1 MIFFIIVSCSTM
13 KRSNNM
19 EPVISDLEF
28 NQIVFEKKLNSNV
41 FISIWTINNGTKSRY
56 ILQLDNQ
63 VVNISRLSYDGSIDH
78 FQVREYPTFTKFI
91 KYLIEL
97 PQKDTVIDI
106 ISEKYPFDD
115 RLDCLYLYNE
125 LNGCEI
131 EMVFTTHD
139 YDHPLYKEFF
149 VPLKNFLLEVEI
161 EYPRK
166 RTIIY

>member
-1 MIFFIIVSCSTM
+1 MRYLGLGMIFFIIVSCSTM

-78 FQVREYPTFTKFI
+78 FQVREYLYSP
-91 KYLIEL
+91 
-97 PQKDTVIDI
+97 
-106 ISEKYPFDD
+106 
-115 RLDCLYLYNE
+115 RL
-125 LNGCEI
+125 
-131 EMVFTTHD
+131 
-139 YDHPLYKEFF
+139 
-149 VPLKNFLLEVEI
+149 
-161 EYPRK
+161 
-166 RTIIY
+166 